1 MASESASPL
10 PRRGL
15 ERLDL
20 MLLCAEAL
28 DLNGAEA
35 MLWLTQ
41 ELGYGDLFPTRVEL
55 WKRRCHNPLRRNVRR
70 DSLSTAETDALIR
83 ILCSQADRLYPLLRA
98 LLSSQEAT
106 ALTHERWQ
114 LFESRLADLLRERMN
129 LRRGGVQRLLDAE
142 AGAAQRRQL
151 IRAMALAAGH
161 GGFSRL
167 KASLMD
173 ATA

>member
-1 MASESASPL
+1 MASTPATPL

-35 MLWLTQ
+35 MLWLSE
-41 ELGYGDLFPTRVEL
+41 ELGFGELLQGRVEL

-70 DSLSTAETDALIR
+70 GSISSNESDALIR
-83 ILCSQADRLYPLLRA
+83 ILCSQAERLYPLLRA
-98 LLSSQEAT
+98 LLSAQEPP
-106 ALTHERWQ
+106 EVSRQRWA
-114 LFESRLADLLRERMN
+114 LFEERLAELVRERLN
-129 LRRGGVQRLLDAE
+129 LRRSGVQRLLEPE
-142 AGAAQRRQL
+142 AGAPQRRQL
-151 IRAMALAAGH
+151 VRAMALAAGS
-161 GGFSRL
+161 GGFERL

-173 ATA
+173 AAA